1 MAIEFYKIHTM
12 HRVLTYVC
20 KAPFNMSFD
29 KKKKKKGFKLYKRMW
44 EVVWIKQ

>member
-20 KAPFNMSFD
+20 KALFNMSFD
-29 KKKKKKGFKLYKRMW
+29 KKKKGFKLYKRMW
-44 EVVWIKQ
+44 EIVWIKQ